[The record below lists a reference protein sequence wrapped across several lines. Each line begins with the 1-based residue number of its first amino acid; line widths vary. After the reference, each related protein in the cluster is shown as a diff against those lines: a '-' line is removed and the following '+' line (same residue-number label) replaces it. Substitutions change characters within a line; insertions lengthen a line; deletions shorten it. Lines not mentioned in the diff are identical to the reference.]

1 MTAAVGSG
9 FLKRDDN
16 LSVSDLLTRILLVDD
31 EPELGEMMR
40 ITLERAGYEVYL
52 ATNAAE
58 AFGAFRSRVFDLAI
72 LDEMMPGSK
81 GHELAACL
89 KGYEPSFP
97 IILAS
102 AFPQKAFP
110 GVDHILL
117 KPVAPEILRNLIVR
131 ILPGYSEA
139 A

>member
-1 MTAAVGSG
+1 
-9 FLKRDDN
+9 
-16 LSVSDLLTRILLVDD
+16 VSELRTRILLVDD

-40 ITLERAGYEVYL
+40 ITLERAGYDVVL
-52 ATNAAE
+52 ATSAAE
-58 AFGAFRSRVFDLAI
+58 AFGAFRSKVFDLAI

-89 KGYEPSFP
+89 KGYEPELP

-102 AFPQKAFP
+102 AFPQKSFP

-117 KPVAPEILRNLIVR
+117 KPVASEVLRNLITS
-131 ILPGYSEA
+131 ILPGYSA
-139 A
+139 AA